1 MVTLW
6 LIYNYLL
13 GIGAGGVATSVCVKT
28 TENINPEPEA
38 EREDVSPTTEAKAP
52 T

>member
-1 MVTLW
+1 MDMV
-6 LIYNYLL
+6 NYLW

-28 TENINPEPEA
+28 TENNPEPEA
-38 EREDVSPTTEAKAP
+38 EREVSPTTEAKAP